1 MASEV
6 PLNDIINNRDGTGRI
21 AKWAIELLPFD
32 ITYKPRRAIKS
43 QVLADFVAEWTE
55 AELPKEYGAYS
66 NWVMYFGGSKMLAA
80 LGVGVILTSPT
91 SDTMKYVIQIM
102 YTNSN
107 MGAKYEALLHGLQM
121 TVSMGIRRLQVRGD
135 SNLAIS

>member
-1 MASEV
+1 
-6 PLNDIINNRDGTGRI
+6 
-21 AKWAIELLPFD
+21 
-32 ITYKPRRAIKS
+32 
-43 QVLADFVAEWTE
+43 
-55 AELPKEYGAYS
+55 
-66 NWVMYFGGSKMLAA
+66 MLAA

-121 TVSMGIRRLQVRGD
+121 AVSMGIRRLQVRGD

>member
-1 MASEV
+1 
-6 PLNDIINNRDGTGRI
+6 
-21 AKWAIELLPFD
+21 
-32 ITYKPRRAIKS
+32 
-43 QVLADFVAEWTE
+43 
-55 AELPKEYGAYS
+55 
-66 NWVMYFGGSKMLAA
+66 MYFDGSKMLAG

-107 MGAKYEALLHGLQM
+107 KGAKYEALLHGLRM
-121 TVSMGIRRLQVRGD
+121 AVSGLQVRGD